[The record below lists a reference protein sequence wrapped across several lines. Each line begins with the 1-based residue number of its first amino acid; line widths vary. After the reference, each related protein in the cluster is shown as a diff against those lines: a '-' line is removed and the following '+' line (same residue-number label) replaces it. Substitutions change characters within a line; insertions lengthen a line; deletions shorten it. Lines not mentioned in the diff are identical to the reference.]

1 MKKRPK
7 QLNKETWEH
16 IHVAMNELK
25 KQLKKLESGVE
36 MSKEITL
43 SNMADNLHEFL
54 EQCDGETLLDLY
66 NEIYGT
72 EYEDEDVEW
81 DN

>member
-7 QLNKETWEH
+7 QLSKEAWEH
-16 IHVAMNELK
+16 IYVA
-25 KQLKKLESGVE
+25 LKKLE
-36 MSKEITL
+36 KW
-43 SNMADNLHEFL
+43 HEYL

>member
-1 MKKRPK
+1 
-7 QLNKETWEH
+7 
-16 IHVAMNELK
+16 
-25 KQLKKLESGVE
+25 

-43 SNMADNLHEFL
+43 SNLVDNLHEFL
-54 EQCDGETLLDLY
+54 EQCDGGTLLDLY

>member
-7 QLNKETWEH
+7 QLSKEAWEH
-16 IHVAMNELK
+16 IYVA
-25 KQLKKLESGVE
+25 LKKLE
-36 MSKEITL
+36 KW
-43 SNMADNLHEFL
+43 HEYL

-72 EYEDEDVEW
+72 EYEDEDVE
-81 DN
+81 

>member
-1 MKKRPK
+1 
-7 QLNKETWEH
+7 
-16 IHVAMNELK
+16 
-25 KQLKKLESGVE
+25 